1 MPRHFSRV
9 AGSLLMILTIAIVIS
24 GCGSSQVK
32 EDDKSGI
39 VIKVDKRRYSPGD
52 TVTYTVFL
60 NSIKQPRKTKLSL
73 LVPADGIKELTT
85 EPVPGEVNR
94 FNGRII
100 LDNDSP
106 DGIYIITAVH
116 GVGTEMIKGKGSFIC
131 GKVVMD
137 YAIMSNF
144 DETGTLADM
153 ENYVDRFIA
162 LGGNA
167 LNLHA
172 NMATEKV
179 WGGTSRVKAIWA
191 SKVCKNAVTESE
203 DRLEMMLNLADQK
216 GIPSI
221 ISVSWDFT
229 DTTLSNTD
237 YMKNIGDIIDEQWNI
252 FGHHPSLAG
261 FYSYQEGSGTYFAAF
276 MREFCRIVKKNN
288 QGLLTMCAPNI
299 DDPLLVGY
307 LAAIDDL
314 DIINYQA
321 PIMTSY
327 RPDNR
332 KLFPNRRVKDVTS
345 ISAGATRIRNKIT
358 LSHVEFMG
366 YEENR
371 VGDAYLTDYKN
382 IFNQFPSVAS
392 AYGPDGITFFN
403 YYTCIYFNSRK
414 LPDETAEAYRA
425 ISDGMKAYRLISEK
439 IAGKPTHIALYVP
452 YSDWCVDRWT
462 NCFLPAND
470 ALASLGISTEILP
483 FIPRKGEDIL
493 PFYPMNIN
501 REQLQY
507 LLDNKYVLIL
517 PDISGMQETDS
528 ELIETFARKGG
539 VVMAFGPRIP
549 YGDRFVREKF
559 WGAKEISK
567 IQNNKAFSSIT
578 MRRSPGQRTKISE
591 VSRFSPVVSTSWN
604 PPELNRIADYPDQ
617 TSAVFFNN
625 YGEGRTYVITQSL
638 TDAVNNF
645 PDLIRDV
652 FDEALDF
659 VEIKRF
665 FDIYGMNNNMDVAT
679 GEAEGKYSVMVS
691 NYNNKPVEVRIRP
704 LFPDW
709 KKNFNL
715 IDMKTGSLLGKDVI
729 IESDHFRI
737 KIDATDFAAV
747 SLVPVN

>member
-1 MPRHFSRV
+1 
-9 AGSLLMILTIAIVIS
+9 MILTIAILIS

-32 EDDKSGI
+32 EDYKSGI
-39 VIKVDKRRYSPGD
+39 VIKVGKIRYTPGD
-52 TVTYTVFL
+52 TVNYTVFL

-73 LVPADGIKELTT
+73 LVPAEGVKELTS
-85 EPVPGEVNR
+85 EPVPGGDNR
-94 FNGRII
+94 FVGRII
-100 LDNDSP
+100 LDDDSP
-106 DGIYIITAVH
+106 EGIYIITAVH
-116 GVGTEMIKGKGSFIC
+116 GDGNKVIKGKGSFVC

-144 DETGTLADM
+144 DESGTLADM

-191 SKVCKNAVTESE
+191 SKVCKNAVPESE
-203 DRLEMMLNLADQK
+203 DRLEMMLDLADRK

-229 DTTLSNTD
+229 DTSLVNTD
-237 YMKNIGDIIDEQWNI
+237 YMKNIEDIINEQWEM

-276 MREFCRIVKKNN
+276 MRDFCRIVKKNN
-288 QGLLTMCAPNI
+288 EGLLTMCAPNI

-345 ISAGATRIRNKIT
+345 ISAGATRINDKIT

-366 YEENR
+366 YLENS
-371 VGDAYLTDYKN
+371 VSNAYLTNYRN

-425 ISDGMKAYRLISEK
+425 VSEGLKAYRLISEK
-439 IAGKPTHIALYVP
+439 IADKPTHLALYVP

-470 ALASLGISTEILP
+470 AMASIGISTEIFP

-501 REQLQY
+501 RVQLQY

-528 ELIETFARKGG
+528 ELIETFAGNGG
-539 VVMAFGPRIP
+539 VVIAFGPRIP
-549 YGDRFVREKF
+549 YGDRFDREKF
-559 WGAKEISK
+559 WGAEEVSK
-567 IQNNKAFSSIT
+567 IRKNRAFSSIKT
-578 MRRSPGQRTKISE
+578 KRSPGTRTKINN
-591 VSRFSPVVSTSWN
+591 VSLFDPVVSTSWN
-604 PPELNRIADYPDQ
+604 TTEENRIADYPDR
-617 TSAVFFNN
+617 TTAVFFNN

-638 TDAVNNF
+638 TDAVRNF
-645 PDLIRDV
+645 PDLVRDV
-652 FDEALDF
+652 LDGALGFIGID
-659 VEIKRF
+659 RY
-665 FDIYGMNNNMDVAT
+665 FDIYGMNDNMDVAT
-679 GEAEGKYSVMVS
+679 GEADGKYSVMVS
-691 NYNNKPVEVRIRP
+691 NYNDKPVEVRITP
-704 LFPDW
+704 LIADW
-709 KKNFNL
+709 QKKY
-715 IDMKTGSLLGKDVI
+715 DMVDMRSDSLLPENVDVG
-729 IESDHFRI
+729 SDHFNI
-737 KIDATDFAAV
+737 KIDASDFVAV

>member
-1 MPRHFSRV
+1 
-9 AGSLLMILTIAIVIS
+9 MILTIAILIS
-24 GCGSSQVK
+24 GCGSSQAE
-32 EDDKSGI
+32 EDYKSGI

-52 TVTYTVFL
+52 TVTYSVFL
-60 NSIKQPRKTKLSL
+60 NSIKQPQKTKLSL
-73 LVPADGIKELTT
+73 LIPAEGVKELTT
-85 EPVPGEVNR
+85 EPLSGEDNR
-94 FNGRII
+94 VNGRII

-106 DGIYIITAVH
+106 DGLYIITAVH
-116 GVGTEMIKGKGSFIC
+116 GDGNKMIKGKGSFVC
-131 GKVVMD
+131 GKVVLD

-144 DETGTLADM
+144 DENGTLADM

-179 WGGTSRVKAIWA
+179 WGGTSRVKAVWA
-191 SKVCKNAVTESE
+191 SKVCKNAVPESE
-203 DRLEMMLNLADQK
+203 DRLEMMLDLGDQK

-229 DTTLSNTD
+229 DTTLANTG
-237 YMKNIGDIIDEQWNI
+237 YMKNIEDIINEQWSM

-276 MREFCRIVKKNN
+276 MRDFCGIVKKNN

-345 ISAGATRIRNKIT
+345 ISAGATRIRDKIT

-366 YEENR
+366 YIENS
-371 VGDAYLTDYKN
+371 VGNAYLTNYRN

-403 YYTCIYFNSRK
+403 YYTCIYFNSTK
-414 LPDETAEAYRA
+414 LPDETDEAYMA
-425 ISDGMKAYRLISEK
+425 VSDGLKAYRLISEK
-439 IAGKPTHIALYVP
+439 IAGKPTHLALYVP

-470 ALASLGISTEILP
+470 AMASLGISTEIFP

-528 ELIETFARKGG
+528 ELIETFVRNGG
-539 VVMAFGPRIP
+539 VVIAFGPRIP
-549 YGDRFVREKF
+549 YGDRFDREKF
-559 WGAKEISK
+559 WGAEEISK

-578 MRRSPGQRTKISE
+578 IRRSPGKRTIINQG
-591 VSRFSPVVSTSWN
+591 SRFDPVVSTSWN
-604 PPELNRIADYPDQ
+604 PPVVNRIADYPDR
-617 TSAVFFNN
+617 TSAVFFNT

-652 FDEALDF
+652 LDEALGF
-659 VEIKRF
+659 IKINRY
-665 FDIYGMNNNMDVAT
+665 FDIYGMNDNTDVAT
-679 GEAEGKYSVMVS
+679 NEDEGKYSVMVS
-691 NYNNKPVEVRIRP
+691 NYNDKPVDVLIRP
-704 LFPDW
+704 LIPNWQKTF
-709 KKNFNL
+709 KLF
-715 IDMKTGSLLGKDVI
+715 DMRSGSQLGTNVAMG
-729 IESDHFRI
+729 SDHFRI
-737 KIDATDFAAV
+737 KIDASDFIAV